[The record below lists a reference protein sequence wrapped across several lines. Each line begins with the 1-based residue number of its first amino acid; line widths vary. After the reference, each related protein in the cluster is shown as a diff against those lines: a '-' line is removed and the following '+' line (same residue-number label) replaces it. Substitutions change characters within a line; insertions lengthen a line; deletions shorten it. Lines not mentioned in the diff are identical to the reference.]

1 MNNVLNN
8 INNEFNSNDS
18 NLIKKKL
25 LQLTSSQNSILSTS
39 LLNEIDKIKLFAKRK
54 KYYFS

>member
-25 LQLTSSQNSILSTS
+25 LQLTSSQNSILF
-39 LLNEIDKIKLFAKRK
+39 N
-54 KYYFS
+54 

>member
-39 LLNEIDKIKLFAKRK
+39 LLNEIDKIKLFAKKK